1 MQSFYYSCKDI
12 AFSLTPDRK
21 TRKDYLHMKTA
32 IIYYSYTGKTK
43 AISEKKARK
52 EKADLI
58 EMKDLKH
65 RSVFSAYV
73 FGSLASMMKKKAKVQ
88 PISCD
93 LSTYDRIIIAVPL
106 WAGSP
111 ASPFHNIVKM
121 LPAGKP
127 VEVIITS
134 GSGDSSGCKE
144 KVKECI
150 AAQGARMT
158 KYLDVKTS

>member
-1 MQSFYYSCKDI
+1 
-12 AFSLTPDRK
+12 
-21 TRKDYLHMKTA
+21 MKTA

-58 EMKDLKH
+58 EVKDLKH

-93 LSTYDRIIIAVPL
+93 LST
-106 WAGSP
+106 
-111 ASPFHNIVKM
+111 
-121 LPAGKP
+121 
-127 VEVIITS
+127 
-134 GSGDSSGCKE
+134 
-144 KVKECI
+144 
-150 AAQGARMT
+150 
-158 KYLDVKTS
+158 

>member
-1 MQSFYYSCKDI
+1 
-12 AFSLTPDRK
+12 
-21 TRKDYLHMKTA
+21 MKTA

-58 EMKDLKH
+58 E
-65 RSVFSAYV
+65 
-73 FGSLASMMKKKAKVQ
+73 VQ